1 MLLLYNI
8 VLWSCPIIFNR
19 NTIEITVHTSCYLGL
34 IDLLCVTVPEYGCRI
49 SFINGPIRSV
59 CDRGKGRFS
68 NAFSDISQHVLNKSC
83 LFFSLSKLC
92 RKQILNCTASLV
104 WSLYHPS
111 ESQILT
117 LATDSQ
123 VSHLTLLFY
132 FTSNW

>member
-1 MLLLYNI
+1 MKLQCTLLFTW
-8 VLWSCPIIFNR
+8 VL
-19 NTIEITVHTSCYLGL
+19 
-34 IDLLCVTVPEYGCRI
+34 DLLCDTILDYGCRI

-68 NAFSDISQHVLNKSC
+68 NAFSDISQHVLNRSC

-123 VSHLTLLFY
+123 VNHLTLLFISHLTDKY
-132 FTSNW
+132 LTILLKLDIYNCSLA